1 MTIPVQTPK
10 IFVFSDLHP
19 AFLLPLVIALTRK
32 PQMNFSFLQSRIAVW
47 YYIKVVLDFIYL
59 LFFRRHSELRSES
72 DRKVASLEARL
83 EATIRKYETQM
94 HTLQTDNERL
104 RSNTT
109 PLTNG
114 KIKLKLCLHYTG

>member
-1 MTIPVQTPK
+1 
-10 IFVFSDLHP
+10 
-19 AFLLPLVIALTRK
+19 
-32 PQMNFSFLQSRIAVW
+32 MNVSFLQSRIALW
-47 YYIKVVLDFIYL
+47 YYIKVVLDLLY

-94 HTLQTDNERL
+94 HTLQTENERF
-104 RSNTT
+104 RSHAT

-114 KIKLKLCLHYTG
+114 KIKFRLCLHYSG